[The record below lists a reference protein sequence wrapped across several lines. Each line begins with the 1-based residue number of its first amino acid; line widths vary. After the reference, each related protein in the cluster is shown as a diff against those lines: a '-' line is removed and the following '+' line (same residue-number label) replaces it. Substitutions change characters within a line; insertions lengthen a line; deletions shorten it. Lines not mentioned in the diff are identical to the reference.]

1 MNSRES
7 SVTGRREGAILEL
20 RLLGGLDLRRAGGE
34 PLGAVLAQPKRLAL
48 LAWLALAPGSGYT
61 RRDTIAA
68 LLWPEQD
75 QEHARGSLR
84 QALRFLRRELGE
96 EAIRNRGDEEIGLD
110 SALVWCDAVAFQQA
124 LEAGAVED
132 TAALYRGE
140 LLESFFVSGV
150 SAEFEQ
156 WLEAERSRFRTL
168 AGGALWTATTRLAE
182 REALAEAIATAR
194 QAVRLSPDD
203 EAGFRRLL
211 SLLDRAGDRAGAI
224 AAYGQFAERLQNEY
238 SAEPAAETQ
247 RLIEAI
253 RVRSE
258 PHRSEPH
265 RSEPHNAA
273 APPSRAA
280 GDRPPAGPSVSDPGP
295 PRRRISRALFAG
307 AGILVAAAGYLGVTR
322 RPTDRPSAPVMTVAV
337 LPVRDLTGDTAAAV
351 LSEALTDEL
360 ITRLA
365 QLPTLR
371 VINRRT
377 MMQYRDST
385 GPPEAVARGLGA
397 GAVVLT
403 TLQRSGDSVELR
415 AQLVLGRDATIAW
428 AGGFSGRR
436 HQAYTWVRE
445 AALAVGAKA
454 GVRLTSGEQ
463 TLLATA
469 RPVNPEAFEWYA
481 RGRWWWNK
489 RGRANLRRADDYFH
503 RALDIEPTY
512 ALAWSGLADTYA
524 QMGYGGDLPPEE
536 AFSKAKAMARRA
548 LELDST
554 LAEPHAALGYS
565 LMYYDWDWPGAEREF
580 RLAIA
585 RNPSYATAHEWFGLF
600 LAAMGRFGEAEQEGR
615 IAQELDPLSA
625 AVAGTRGWIL
635 HYAGRDA
642 ESLRI
647 LRGGVRT
654 DSTNGIVRL
663 YLGRV
668 HQAMGQFDSAT
679 AHFAATGPLRS
690 WVPNVAGE
698 GTVAARVGRSAQARQ
713 LIRYFDSL
721 SATGEYVTP
730 YAVALVFNALGDQDS
745 AIARLEAAYRDR
757 THWLVWL
764 NRDFRWHTLRED
776 SRFAALTRRIGLPK

>member
-1 MNSRES
+1 M
-7 SVTGRREGAILEL
+7 LEL

-34 PLGAVLAQPKRLAL
+34 PLAAVLAQPKRLAL
-48 LAWLALAPGSGYT
+48 LVSLALAPGPGFS
-61 RRDTIAA
+61 RRDSIAA
-68 LLWPEQD
+68 LFWPEQD

-110 SALVWCDAVAFQQA
+110 SALVWCDAVAFQRA
-124 LEAGAVED
+124 LESGAVED
-132 TAALYRGE
+132 AASLYRGG
-140 LLESFFVSGV
+140 LLEGFFVSGV

-156 WLEAERSRFRTL
+156 WLEAERSRFRSL
-168 AGGALWTATTRLAE
+168 AGGALWTVATRMAE
-182 REALAEAIATAR
+182 LGGLAEAITTAR
-194 QAVRLSPDD
+194 QALRLSPDD

-224 AAYGQFAERLQNEY
+224 AAYEQLAARLDAEY
-238 SAEPAAETQ
+238 SAKPSAETQ

-253 RVRSE
+253 RVRNE
-258 PHRSEPH
+258 PHREAIEP
-265 RSEPHNAA
+265 S
-273 APPSRAA
+273 PS
-280 GDRPPAGPSVSDPGP
+280 PAGLPAGSPSVSQAASL
-295 PRRRISRALFAG
+295 RRRVSPALIAG
-307 AGILVAAAGYLGVTR
+307 TVLLVAAAGYFGVIR
-322 RPTDRPSAPVMTVAV
+322 RPAGAQVMTVAV

-351 LSEALTDEL
+351 LSEAMTDEL

-385 GPPEAVARGLGA
+385 GPPEGVVRGLGA

-403 TLQRSGDSVELR
+403 TMQRFGDSVDLR
-415 AQLVLGRDATIAW
+415 AQLVLGTDATVSW
-428 AGGFSGRR
+428 AGGFRGRR
-436 HQAYTWVRE
+436 HQAYAWLRE
-445 AALAVGAKA
+445 AALAVGAKT
-454 GVRLTSGEQ
+454 GVRLTQGEQ

-469 RPVNPEAFEWYA
+469 RPLNPEAFEWYA

-489 RGRANLRRADDYFH
+489 RGRANLRRADEYFH

-536 AFSKAKAMARRA
+536 AFSKVKAMAQRA
-548 LELDST
+548 LELDSS
-554 LAEPHAALGYS
+554 LAEPHAALGYA

-580 RLAIA
+580 RIAIA
-585 RNPSYATAHEWFGLF
+585 LNPSYATAHEWFGLF
-600 LAAMGRFGEAEQEGR
+600 LAAMGRFGEAEREGR

-668 HQAMGQFDSAT
+668 HQAMGHFDSAT
-679 AHFAATGPLRS
+679 AHFAATGPLRA

-698 GTVAARVGRSAQARQ
+698 GTVAAMVGRRTEARR

-730 YAVALVFNALGDQDS
+730 YAVALVFNALGDRDS
-745 AIARLEAAYRDR
+745 AFARLESAYHDR

-764 NRDFRWHTLRED
+764 NRDFRWHTLRD
-776 SRFAALTRRIGLPK
+776 DPRFAALTRRIGLPK